1 MKKEL
6 IIKLAVLVSV
16 LAMFVVNILSN
27 VLPINGLTTA
37 EISNA
42 IQIYFVPAGYVFSI
56 WGVIYLGI
64 VIYLISMFTNFTKE
78 DMAIAPFVIASSLA
92 NTIWIFMWHYQLIYL
107 SVIFMLVILASLIVV
122 ALKLNKPEV
131 SLVKKTPFNIY
142 LGWISV
148 ASIANIAG
156 ALYTAN
162 WNGFGISPEIWS
174 AIMLVIATG
183 LAVLALIKKNIA
195 YSLVILWAVIG
206 IVLKFQGVSNI
217 VAITATLSVIVLI
230 LFMGYK
236 LFKKTNN

>member
-16 LAMFVVNILSN
+16 LTMFVVNILSN

-56 WGVIYLGI
+56 WGLIYIGI
-64 VIYLISMFTNFTKE
+64 VIYLISMFTKFTKE

-92 NTIWIFMWHYQLIYL
+92 NAIWIFMWHYQLIYI

-162 WNGFGISPEIWS
+162 WNGFGIAPEIWS
-174 AIMLVIATG
+174 AIMLIIATV
-183 LAVLALIKKNIA
+183 LAVLALLKKNIA

-206 IVLKFQGVSNI
+206 IVVKFQGVSNI
-217 VAITATLSVIVLI
+217 VAITATLSVIALI
-230 LFMGYK
+230 LLMGYK
-236 LFKKTNN
+236 LFRKTNN

>member
-56 WGVIYLGI
+56 WGLIYIGI

-122 ALKLNKPEV
+122 ALKLNKPDV

-206 IVLKFQGVSNI
+206 IVVKFQGVSNI

>member
-27 VLPINGLTTA
+27 ALPINGITTA
-37 EISNA
+37 AVSDSLA
-42 IQIYFVPAGYVFSI
+42 IYFVPAGYVFSI

-64 VIYLISMFTNFTKE
+64 IIYLISMFVNFKKE
-78 DMAIAPFVIASSLA
+78 DMAIAPYVIVSSLA
-92 NTIWIFMWHYQLIYL
+92 NTAWIFMWHYKLIYL
-107 SVIFMLVILASLIVV
+107 SVIFMLIILASLIVI

-131 SLVKKTPFNIY
+131 SSAKKIPFNIY

-162 WNGFGISPEIWS
+162 WNGFGISPEVWS
-174 AIMLVIATG
+174 AIMIVIATV
-183 LAVLALIKKNIA
+183 LAILALIKKNAA
-195 YSLVILWAVIG
+195 YTLVILWALIG
-206 IVLKFQGVSNI
+206 IVVKFQGISNI
-217 VAITATLSVIVLI
+217 VTIVGIFASVAIT

-236 LFKKTNN
+236 LLRKSNI

>member
-56 WGVIYLGI
+56 WGLIYIGI

-107 SVIFMLVILASLIVV
+107 SVIFMLVILASLIVI
-122 ALKLNKPEV
+122 ALKLNKPDV

-206 IVLKFQGVSNI
+206 IVVKFQGVSNI

>member
-16 LAMFVVNILSN
+16 LTMFVVNILSN

-56 WGVIYLGI
+56 WGLIYIGI
-64 VIYLISMFTNFTKE
+64 VIYLISMFTKFTKE

-122 ALKLNKPEV
+122 ALKLNKPDV

-206 IVLKFQGVSNI
+206 IVVKFQGVSNI

>member
-27 VLPINGLTTA
+27 ALPINGITTA
-37 EISNA
+37 AVSDSLST
-42 IQIYFVPAGYVFSI
+42 YFVPAGYVFSI

-64 VIYLISMFTNFTKE
+64 VIYLISMFVNFKKE
-78 DMAIAPFVIASSLA
+78 DMAIAPYVIASSLA
-92 NTIWIFMWHYQLIYL
+92 NTAWIFMWHYKLIYI
-107 SVIFMLVILASLIVV
+107 SVIFMLIILASLILI

-131 SLVKKTPFNIY
+131 SSAKKIPFNIY

-156 ALYTAN
+156 ALFTAN
-162 WNGFGISPEIWS
+162 WNGFGISPEVWS
-174 AIMLVIATG
+174 AIMIVIATV
-183 LAVLALIKKNIA
+183 LAILALIKKNIA
-195 YSLVILWAVIG
+195 YTLVILWALVG
-206 IVLKFQGVSNI
+206 IVVKFQGVSDI
-217 VAITATLSVIVLI
+217 VTIVGIFASVAIT

-236 LFKKTNN
+236 LFRKSNI